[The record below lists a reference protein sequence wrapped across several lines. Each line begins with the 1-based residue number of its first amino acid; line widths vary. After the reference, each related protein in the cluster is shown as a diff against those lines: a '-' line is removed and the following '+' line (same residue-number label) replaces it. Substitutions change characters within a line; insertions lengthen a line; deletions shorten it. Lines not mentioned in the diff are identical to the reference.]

1 LALYTAAGGF
11 RGRLGKE
18 IDGEFLV
25 AYDNVFGNDISL
37 VAIRPRQ
44 WLSRHDLL
52 SQCQDTFLRPRGLGR
67 VFLFGLTRG
76 K

>member
-1 LALYTAAGGF
+1 LYTAAGGF

-25 AYDNVFGNDISL
+25 PYDNIFGNDISL
-37 VAIRPRQ
+37 VPIRPRQ
-44 WLSRHDLL
+44 WLSRHDRLL